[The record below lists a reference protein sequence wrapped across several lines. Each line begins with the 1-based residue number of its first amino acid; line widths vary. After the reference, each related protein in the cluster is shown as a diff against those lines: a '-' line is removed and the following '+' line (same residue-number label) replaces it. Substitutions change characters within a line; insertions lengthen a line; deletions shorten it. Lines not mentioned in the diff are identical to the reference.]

1 MVDSAISI
9 GLLLCAALVLFLEK
23 KLSGAQRMPWN
34 RFLFSLDGR
43 ITRTSWWL
51 RFVVPVWLI
60 VLDFSVIAGPRPD
73 GLDELRFVVP
83 LWLIVLDYTVIA
95 GPRPD
100 LIVAAGALTLTVVLL
115 WLAIAVS
122 VKRYHDHGRS
132 GWFLLIALIPQL
144 GTFWVLI
151 ELGFL
156 RGTRGPNR
164 FGPDP
169 RRPAS
174 VSGADPSL
182 TAPGA
187 PMFREVLAEDG
198 RQNR

>member
-1 MVDSAISI
+1 
-9 GLLLCAALVLFLEK
+9 
-23 KLSGAQRMPWN
+23 MPWDQ
-34 RFLFSLDGR
+34 FLFSLDGR

-51 RFVVPVWLI
+51 RFVVPAWLI
-60 VLDFSVIAGPRPD
+60 LQDFAVIAGPIPD
-73 GLDELRFVVP
+73 LDELRVVVP
-83 LWLIVLDYTVIA
+83 VWLIVLDYTVIA
-95 GPRPD
+95 GPMPD
-100 LIVAAGALTLTVVLL
+100 LIVAAGALTLTGFLL

-122 VKRYHDHGRS
+122 VKRYHDHDRS

-151 ELGFL
+151 ELGLL

-169 RRPAS
+169 RRPTS
-174 VSGADPSL
+174 ISRVEPSL
-182 TAPGA
+182 TAPGT

-198 RQNR
+198 RENR

>member
-1 MVDSAISI
+1 MADSAISI
-9 GLLLCAALVLFLEK
+9 GLLLCAALVLLLERR
-23 KLSGAQRMPWN
+23 LSGAQRMPWDQ
-34 RFLFSLDGR
+34 FLFSLDGR
-43 ITRTSWWL
+43 ITRASWWL
-51 RFVVPVWLI
+51 RFVVPVFLI
-60 VLDFSVIAGPRPD
+60 ISD
-73 GLDELRFVVP
+73 VV
-83 LWLIVLDYTVIA
+83 
-95 GPRPD
+95 
-100 LIVAAGALTLTVVLL
+100 VAAGPNPEMSSMVFNAGGIGFLTGILL
-115 WLAIAVS
+115 WLAVVVS

-132 GWFLLIALIPQL
+132 GWFLLIALLPQL
-144 GTFWVLI
+144 GTIWVLI

-198 RQNR
+198 RENR